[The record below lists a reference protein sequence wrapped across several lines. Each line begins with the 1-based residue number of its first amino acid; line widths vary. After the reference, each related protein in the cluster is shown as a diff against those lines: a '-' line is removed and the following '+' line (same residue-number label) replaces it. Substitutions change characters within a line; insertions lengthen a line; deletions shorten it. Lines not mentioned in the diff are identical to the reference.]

1 MGRVIRFRTMRFIDK
16 LSKVVEKNDSLL
28 CVGLDIDREKVPRH
42 LFTKEKKPL
51 LTFNRAIIDATLDLI
66 CCYKLNMAFYESLGT
81 NGIELLMHTLDYIP
95 REVPVI
101 LDGKR
106 GDIGNTAQQ
115 YAHTLFDFYK
125 ADATTVNPYL
135 GADSIQPFLEY
146 KNKCTFILC
155 RTSNPSAKD
164 FQDLPV
170 GEEKT
175 PLYQLVAR
183 KIKNWNKNGNC
194 GAVVGA
200 TYPEELRIVRSIIGD
215 SIPMLIPGVGKQGGD
230 LEKSVTYGTNS
241 RGELAII
248 NSSRSILYASSKTDF
263 ASAARKATL
272 YLKEEINKYR

>member
-1 MGRVIRFRTMRFIDK
+1 MRFTDK

-28 CVGLDIDREKVPRH
+28 CVGLDVDREKVPRH
-42 LFTKEKKPL
+42 LFTKEKKPFL
-51 LTFNRAIIDATLDLI
+51 AFNRAIIDATLDLV
-66 CCYKLNMAFYESLGT
+66 CCYKLNMAFYESLGI
-81 NGIELLMHTLDYIP
+81 NGVELLIHTLKCIP
-95 REVPVI
+95 REIPVI

-115 YAHTLFDFYK
+115 YARAVFDFYE

-135 GADSIQPFLEY
+135 GVDSIQPFLEY
-146 KNKCTFILC
+146 KNKCIFILC

-175 PLYQLVAR
+175 PLYQVVAS
-183 KIKNWNKNGNC
+183 KIRNWNTNGNC

-200 TYPEELRIVRSIIGD
+200 TYPEELRIVRAIIGD
-215 SIPMLIPGVGKQGGD
+215 NIPMLIPGIGKQGGD
-230 LEKSVTYGTNS
+230 LKKSVMYGTNS
-241 RGELAII
+241 RRELAII

-263 ASAARKATL
+263 ASAAQRVAL
-272 YLKEEINKYR
+272 HLKEEINKYR